1 MVLEKRT
8 RAAAARG
15 GSVFST
21 GRVFTFV
28 FLVGAF
34 VMFLFFRQYGAFEG
48 GDRMAG
54 AKKYAES
61 MKEFFVAEP
70 VKYKVYDIPLMI
82 RSQDLGSE
90 FYGKTFPSFI
100 RAAQDETDKLLAFED
115 IINRKDEKGEHRAI
129 DLSAEPRLFALLKQA
144 KDHSEKSLY
153 NIAAGDIFDFWDIA
167 VHRYENWKK
176 AKEQHFAIT
185 QELRTKKT
193 ELAAEEKKKKEED
206 LARLEKILAKDRFL
220 PDMKSL
226 KDFIPYA
233 KPSAIEIDDENKT
246 VRIASANVR
255 IRLKFFREALFLD
268 NLRAKLPTQMKYLI
282 YYGDRHG
289 MWSLP
294 KEYVRWT
301 ISVDDPQVLLGDRS
315 LGAVKLA
322 EEKGSW
328 AVARINEDVVVQDGR
343 FYPMP
348 IDWRTG
354 LPTKHNLAAL
364 TIAADAVTARMDAYA
379 LFIAA
384 PEERQLFE
392 KNFPGTPYVVVAR
405 QDVVQTGKFD
415 NDPRTAEY
423 LTKLTATGDPMTRQ
437 EILTALVEFETKN
450 KIAPDGAKVATE
462 LSYVERKAVLV
473 VPAVTKD
480 RFVSKE
486 EIAAAREKR
495 LQKTKEN
502 DPFKRWQKE
511 RPDDK

>member
-1 MVLEKRT
+1 MVFEKRSGT
-8 RAAAARG
+8 ASSRG

-21 GRVFTFV
+21 GRIFTFLL
-28 FLVGAF
+28 LVGAF

-48 GDRMAG
+48 VDRMAS
-54 AKKYAES
+54 AKQYADS

-100 RAAQDETDKLLAFED
+100 RAAQDETDKLLAFEE
-115 IINRKDEKGEHRAI
+115 ILNRKDEKGGHRTL
-129 DLSAEPRLFALLKQA
+129 DLSGEPRLFALLKQA
-144 KDHSEKSLY
+144 KEHSEKSLY
-153 NIAAGDIFDFWDIA
+153 NIASGDIFDFWDIA
-167 VHRYENWKK
+167 VKRYENWKK

-193 ELAAEEKKKKEED
+193 ELTDEEKSKKEED
-206 LARLEKILAKDRFL
+206 LARLEKLLEKDRFL

-226 KDFIPYA
+226 KEFIPYA
-233 KPSAIEIDDENKT
+233 EPSAIEIDEENKT

-255 IRLKFFREALFLD
+255 IRLRFFREALFLD

-301 ISVDDPQVLLGDRS
+301 ISVDDPQILLGDRS
-315 LGAVKLA
+315 LGAVKLM
-322 EEKGSW
+322 EEAGSW
-328 AVARINEDVVVQDGR
+328 AVARINEDVVAQDGR

-364 TIAADAVTARMDAYA
+364 AIAPDAVTARMFAYA

-384 PEERQLFE
+384 PEERAAFE
-392 KNFPGTPYVVVAR
+392 KNFPQVPYVLVAR

-415 NDPRTAEY
+415 NDPRTADH
-423 LTKLTATGDPMTRQ
+423 LAKLTATGEPMTRQ
-437 EILTALVEFETKN
+437 EILTALVEFEKKE
-450 KIAPDGAKVATE
+450 KIPPDGRKVATE
-462 LSYVERKAVLV
+462 LSYVERKATLV
-473 VPAVTKD
+473 VPAAAKE

-495 LQKTKEN
+495 ALRSNEH

>member
-1 MVLEKRT
+1 MVFEKRSGT
-8 RAAAARG
+8 ASSRG
-15 GSVFST
+15 GSVFT
-21 GRVFTFV
+21 AGKLIPLFI
-28 FLVGAF
+28 LIAAF
-34 VMFLFFRQYGAFEG
+34 IMFLFFRQYGAFEG

-54 AKKYAES
+54 AKQYADS
-61 MKEFFVAEP
+61 MKDFFVAEP
-70 VKYKVYDIPLMI
+70 VKYKVYDIPLVI

-100 RAAQDETDKLLAFED
+100 RAAQDETDKLLAFEE
-115 IINRKDEKGEHRAI
+115 ILNRKDDKGEHRAL
-129 DLSAEPRLFALLKQA
+129 DLSGEPRLFALLKQA
-144 KDHSEKSLY
+144 KEHSEKSLY
-153 NIAAGDIFDFWDIA
+153 NLASGDIFDFWDIA
-167 VHRYENWKK
+167 VRRYENWKK

-185 QELRTKKT
+185 QELRTRKT
-193 ELAAEEKKKKEED
+193 ELTDEEKKKKEGD
-206 LARLEKILAKDRFL
+206 LAHLEVIIAKDRFL

-233 KPSAIEIDDENKT
+233 KPSAIEIDEQNKT

-268 NLRAKLPTQMKYLI
+268 NLRAKLPQTMKYLI

-301 ISVDDPQVLLGDRS
+301 ISVDDPQILIGDRS
-315 LGAVKLA
+315 LGAVKLV
-322 EEKGSW
+322 EETGSW
-328 AVARINEDVVVQDGR
+328 AVARINEDVVAQEGR

-364 TIAADAVTARMDAYA
+364 TIASDAVTARMFAYA

-384 PEERQLFE
+384 PEERAAFE
-392 KNFPGTPYVVVAR
+392 KDFPQVPYVLVAR

-415 NDPRTAEY
+415 NDPRTADY
-423 LTKLTATGDPMTRQ
+423 LTKLTATGEPMTRQ

-450 KIAPDGAKVATE
+450 QIRPDGMKVTAE
-462 LSYVERKAVLV
+462 LFYVERKAALV
-473 VPAVTKD
+473 FPATAKE
-480 RFVSKE
+480 RFITKE

-495 LQKTKEN
+495 LQKVKEN
-502 DPFKRWQKE
+502 DPFKRWQKD